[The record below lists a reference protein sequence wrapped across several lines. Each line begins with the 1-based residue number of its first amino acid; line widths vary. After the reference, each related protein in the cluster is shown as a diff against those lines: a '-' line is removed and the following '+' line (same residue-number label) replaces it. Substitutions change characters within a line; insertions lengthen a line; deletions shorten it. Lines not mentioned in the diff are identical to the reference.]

1 MPLLPVIQR
10 HALPAASTP
19 IDWAAQSD
27 EALLRAVTSDAGA
40 IGPLYDRYARL
51 VYGLARA
58 VLQSDTEAQDLVQ
71 EVFMT
76 LCEQHTYDQHRG
88 NVAAYLTMVTRT
100 RAIDRVRRR
109 SRRVRLLRD
118 WWHATPSMP
127 LHTPHERLSTAQS
140 SARVRAALSDLSD
153 NERRAIELAYFQG
166 LSQTEIAAELATPLG
181 TVKSWCRRGLLALK
195 DSLGDLVE

>member
-1 MPLLPVIQR
+1 M
-10 HALPAASTP
+10 
-19 IDWAAQSD
+19 
-27 EALLRAVTSDAGA
+27 
-40 IGPLYDRYARL
+40 GPLYDRYARL

-76 LCEQHTYDQHRG
+76 LCEGNNYDGSRG

-109 SRRVRLLRD
+109 GRRVRLLHD
-118 WWHATPSMP
+118 WWQATPHTP
-127 LHTPHERLSTAQS
+127 TVTPHERLSTAQS
-140 SARVRAALSDLSD
+140 SARIRAALAALSD

-166 LSQTEIAAELATPLG
+166 LTQAEIAEELDTPLG

-195 DSLGDLVE
+195 DTLGDLVE